1 MTEPRIQ
8 PFRAPRVGQAALGAI
23 LLGGLALAG
32 TVWPTPALAQEA
44 GVPPAGPQATLAVR
58 MGERMREVPTMAHPM
73 GGRAL
78 RADLLAEALGGQ
90 LVIDRRAPWRYRF
103 EVGTSGLDFEA
114 GAAWALVG
122 TDTLPLSTDV
132 IRRDAFVYVPWSLA
146 TDLLPRLGAGV
157 LYDAEKRE
165 LRRFAPVVGTR
176 RTAPTTRRAESTS
189 ASAPPA
195 APPAARTDNTR
206 ADEGRLLPTRRHVV
220 VVDAGHG
227 GPDNGMQGPIGNPR
241 KVYEKNVTLAVSKVL
256 RAALQERGIDVV
268 MTRTTDTLIA
278 LSDRGKIANQAK
290 GDLFVS
296 IHVNAANPRWK
307 SPGAARGFETYFLAE
322 AKTEDARRV
331 EAMENES
338 IRFETSVDASRD
350 DPLGFI
356 IRDMAQNE
364 HLRESSRLAQLIQG
378 GMKGVHPGPDRGVK
392 QAGFRV
398 LVTAFMPAV
407 LVEIGFGT
415 NAAEAAWMTSEPKQQ
430 QLAAQLAD
438 AIVRYLAEYERKV
451 GG

>member
-1 MTEPRIQ
+1 V
-8 PFRAPRVGQAALGAI
+8 A
-23 LLGGLALAG
+23 
-32 TVWPTPALAQEA
+32 PTPSVLN
-44 GVPPAGPQATLAVR
+44 VR
-58 MGERMREVPTMAHPM
+58 LGERLREVPTMAHPM

-90 LVIDRRAPWRYRF
+90 LVIDRRSPWRYRF
-103 EVGTSGLDFEA
+103 EVGTSGIDLEA
-114 GAAWALVG
+114 GAAWALSG

-157 LYDAEKRE
+157 LFDTQKGE
-165 LRRFAPVVGTR
+165 LRRFAPLVGTR
-176 RTAPTTRRAESTS
+176 RTAPTTRRADPP
-189 ASAPPA
+189 SAPVT
-195 APPAARTDNTR
+195 APPVVRADNTR
-206 ADEGRLLPTRRHVV
+206 ASEGKLLPTRRHVV

-227 GPDNGMQGPIGNPR
+227 GPDNGMQGPIGSAR
-241 KVYEKNVTLAVSKVL
+241 KVYEKNITLAVSKVL
-256 RAALQERGIDVV
+256 RDALKERGIDVV

-338 IRFETSVDASRD
+338 IRFETTVDASRD

-364 HLRESSRLAQLIQG
+364 HLRESSRLAELIQG
-378 GMKGVHPGPDRGVK
+378 GMKSVHPGPNRGVK

-415 NAAEAAWMTSEPKQQ
+415 NAAEAAWMTSEAKQQ

>member
-1 MTEPRIQ
+1 MVGLLGLVLQVAAAAQ
-8 PFRAPRVGQAALGAI
+8 PGTPPALTVRLGERQRAVPSI
-23 LLGGLALAG
+23 LLPQGGVALQADVLAS
-32 TVWPTPALAQEA
+32 
-44 GVPPAGPQATLAVR
+44 
-58 MGERMREVPTMAHPM
+58 
-73 GGRAL
+73 
-78 RADLLAEALGGQ
+78 ALGGR
-90 LVIDRRAPWRYRF
+90 VVASSGRAGRF
-103 EVGTSGLDFEA
+103 RLEVGSATVEFEA
-114 GAAWALVG
+114 GCALAVTNADTVPLAAAV
-122 TDTLPLSTDV
+122 V
-132 IRRDAFVYVPWSLA
+132 RRGGVAYVPYSVA

-157 LYDAEKRE
+157 LYDADRSE
-165 LRRFAPVVGTR
+165 LRRFAPVA
-176 RTAPTTRRAESTS
+176 TARA
-189 ASAPPA
+189 APSAPPA
-195 APPAARTDNTR
+195 RRTDSGSAALPPAPPARTDNSR
-206 ADEGRLLPTRRHVV
+206 VVESRLAGDRKHVV

-227 GPDNGMQGPIGNPR
+227 GPDRGMTGPLGAGP
-241 KVYEKNVTLAVSKVL
+241 KVYEKNITLAVSKAL
-256 RAALQERGIDVV
+256 RTALEERGIGVV

-296 IHVNAANPRWK
+296 IHVNAANPRWTD
-307 SPGAARGFETYFLAE
+307 PGGARGFETYFLAE

-364 HLRESSRLAQLIQG
+364 HLRESSRLAELIQG
-378 GMKGVHPGPDRGVK
+378 AMRQVHPGPSRGVK

-415 NAAEAAWMTSEPKQQ
+415 NRAEATYMTDAARQA
-430 QLAAQLAD
+430 QLARRIAD

>member
-1 MTEPRIQ
+1 MTW
-8 PFRAPRVGQAALGAI
+8 FFAL
-23 LLGGLALAG
+23 LLGWQ
-32 TVWPTPALAQEA
+32 TVSVAPVMAVSAAPSAVQPAVQEQPPAL
-44 GVPPAGPQATLAVR
+44 TVR
-58 MGERMREVPTMAHPM
+58 LGDRAKTVPTLLHPL

-90 LVIDRRAPWRYRF
+90 LVLDRQAPWRYRF
-103 EVGTSGLDFEA
+103 EVGTSGVDIEA
-114 GAAWALVG
+114 GAAWAIVAG
-122 TDTLPLSTDV
+122 DTLPLGADV
-132 IRRDAFVYVPWSLA
+132 LRREAFIYVPWTFA
-146 TDLLPRLGAGV
+146 TDLLPRMGAGV
-157 LYDAEKRE
+157 LYDAAKSE
-165 LRRFAPVVGTR
+165 LRRFAPVVATR
-176 RTAPTTRRAESTS
+176 RTAPTTRRTDTPTEPPPTP
-189 ASAPPA
+189 ASAA
-195 APPAARTDNTR
+195 SRDNSRVSEAR
-206 ADEGRLLPTRRHVV
+206 LPGNRRHIV

-227 GPDNGMQGPIGNPR
+227 GPDNGMAGPIGSAR
-241 KVYEKNVTLAVSKVL
+241 KVYEKNITLNVSKAL
-256 RAALQERGIDVV
+256 RTALEERGVSVV

-322 AKTEDARRV
+322 AKTEDAKRV

-338 IRFETSVDASRD
+338 IRFETTADASRD

-364 HLRESSRLAQLIQG
+364 HLRESSRLAELIQG
-378 GMKGVHPGPDRGVK
+378 GMKTVHPGPNRGVK

-407 LVEIGFGT
+407 LVEIGFGS
-415 NAAEAAWMTSEPKQQ
+415 NPAESAWMNDPAKQRELTSQI
-430 QLAAQLAD
+430 AD
-438 AIVRYLAEYERKV
+438 AVVRYLAEYEKKV

>member
-1 MTEPRIQ
+1 MPGFLGLVLQLAATAQ
-8 PFRAPRVGQAALGAI
+8 PGDPPPLTVRLGERVRAVPAVTLPQGGAALQAD
-23 LLGGLALAG
+23 
-32 TVWPTPALAQEA
+32 ALAQ
-44 GVPPAGPQATLAVR
+44 
-58 MGERMREVPTMAHPM
+58 
-73 GGRAL
+73 
-78 RADLLAEALGGQ
+78 ALGGRVVAPQ
-90 LVIDRRAPWRYRF
+90 GRADRFRL
-103 EVGTSGLDFEA
+103 EVGPAVVEFEA
-114 GAAWALVG
+114 GSALAVTA
-122 TDTLPLSTDV
+122 TDTVPLAAEV
-132 IRRDAFVYVPWSLA
+132 LRRGGVTYVPFSVA

-157 LYDAEKRE
+157 LYDAERTE
-165 LRRFAPVVGTR
+165 LRRFAPVGAS
-176 RTAPTTRRAESTS
+176 RTVAAPAKRSDSGS
-189 ASAPPA
+189 AALPPAPP
-195 APPAARTDNTR
+195 ARTDNSR
-206 ADEGRLLPTRRHVV
+206 VAEARLAGDRKHVV

-227 GPDNGMQGPIGNPR
+227 GPDRGMVGPLGAGP
-241 KVYEKNVTLAVSKVL
+241 KVFEKDITLAVSKAL
-256 RAALQERGIDVV
+256 RVALEERGIGVV

-296 IHVNAANPRWK
+296 IHVNAANPRWTN
-307 SPGAARGFETYFLAE
+307 PGGARGFETYFLAE

-338 IRFETSVDASRD
+338 IRFETTVDASRD

-364 HLRESSRLAQLIQG
+364 HLRESSRLAELIQG
-378 GMKGVHPGPDRGVK
+378 GMRQVHPGPSRGVK

-415 NAAEAAWMTSEPKQQ
+415 NRAEAAYMNDPARQA
-430 QLAAQLAD
+430 QLASQLAD